1 MRLPLLLAILA
12 LAAGCLDPEPVDDPP
27 AEGLPET
34 SLLAF
39 RDSVDL
45 GTEIGRGG
53 VGAFGTNC
61 QDSLDDGD
69 CGLGEPTMEVDAR
82 GHVYISGVCC
92 LTVAPP
98 VLVSRDGGATFQD
111 LPTPAGVRE
120 AFGIEGDFAID
131 DAGNVYF
138 ADIEFA
144 ASYQVTVWDP
154 DGAFVR
160 HVKWPAV
167 PIVDRDWIRAE
178 GDGTLYYVYNA
189 VTTGTNVYKST
200 DGGMTWSPRP
210 LFSASYGLGNAV
222 AGRTDGELWVIGGSD
237 RGFTVA
243 DYTVDGGLTWARET
257 TTGPSG
263 GNFPVGAFDEGGRM
277 YLSGSRDDA
286 ISVAVRERDGAWR
299 PALNVSGPGHHRMPW
314 LAAGADGAAVVAWY
328 GTNATAIDA
337 GSEWYLHVA
346 LTLDGGRTWQT
357 RIADPVPVLVG
368 DLQRQ
373 LLDFF
378 QVEVGPDGAIHVAY
392 SALPASEDP
401 EEQLHYVRSE
411 PIPELAPGVHPNG
424 PRAQAGQGLLDWPL
438 PEPRPGSFGQG

>member
-1 MRLPLLLAILA
+1 MRLSVLLAVAVVL
-12 LAAGCLDPEPVDDPP
+12 LAGCLSTP
-27 AEGLPET
+27 ADEGRDLPEGPAPA
-34 SLLAF
+34 SHLRF
-39 RDSVDL
+39 REALDL
-45 GTEIGRGG
+45 GSKRSTTG
-53 VGAFGTNC
+53 VGAAGTNC
-61 QDSLDDGD
+61 QDSADDGD
-69 CGLGEPTMEVDAR
+69 CGLGEPTMEVDSR
-82 GHVYISGVCC
+82 GHVYVSGVCC

-144 ASYQVTVWDP
+144 ASYQVSVWDS

-160 HVKWPAV
+160 HAKWPAV

-210 LFSASYGLGNAV
+210 LFSASFGLGNAV
-222 AGRTDGELWVIGGSD
+222 SGPADGELWVLGGSQD
-237 RGFTVA
+237 GHVLGEATR
-243 DYTVDGGLTWARET
+243 DGGLTWDEEQT
-257 TTGPSG
+257 TIPTGG
-263 GNFPVGAFDEGGRM
+263 GFPVGFFDEGGRM
-277 YLSGSRDDA
+277 YGVGAPDDT
-286 ISVAVRERDGAWR
+286 IQVAVREPDGTWK
-299 PALNVSGPGHHRMPW
+299 PAVNVSGPGHHRMPW
-314 LAAGADGAAVVAWY
+314 IAAGADGAAVVAWY
-328 GTNATAIDA
+328 GTPATDVDVD
-337 GSEWYLHVA
+337 SEWFVHVA
-346 LTLDGGRTWQT
+346 LTLDGGKTWET
-357 RIADPVPVLVG
+357 AIADPIPVLTG

-392 SALPASEDP
+392 SQLPVSEEP

-411 PIPELAPGVHPNG
+411 PIPELAPTTYFNG
-424 PRAQAGQGLLDWPL
+424 P
-438 PEPRPGSFGQG
+438 